1 MRTLYQ
7 FRLRRNDKRGHG
19 SAVSLRDEINRRD
32 TALPCPDFGNLNP
45 DATGIDINPHY
56 KTLPRAVRNLR
67 FKILGGKIW
76 RSQLT
81 VATPHTANRNQ
92 HL

>member
-1 MRTLYQ
+1 MPFPYA
-7 FRLRRNDKRGHG
+7 RLIVGTRHCRVLI
-19 SAVSLRDEINRRD
+19 S
-32 TALPCPDFGNLNP
+32 GNLNFY
-45 DATGIDINPHY
+45 ATGIDINPHY
-56 KTLPRAVRNLR
+56 KPLPRAVRNAG

-81 VATPHTANRNQ
+81 AATPHTANRNQ